1 MSFRYAQV
9 HRSISLLARH
19 ASSRHVNKAVQRHPR
34 IFLTVNKPHHHH
46 HQSTLSMSWR
56 RSFHATSH
64 KDAIKPFLLADI
76 GEGIT
81 ECEVIQW

>member
-19 ASSRHVNKAVQRHPR
+19 ASSRHITKVTPHRHPR
-34 IFLTVNKPHHHH
+34 IFLTVNKPHHH
-46 HQSTLSMSWR
+46 STLSMPWR
-56 RSFHATSH
+56 RSFHATRH
-64 KDAIKPFLLADI
+64 MDAIKPFLLADI

>member
-9 HRSISLLARH
+9 HRSISLLTRH
-19 ASSRHVNKAVQRHPR
+19 ASSRHVNKVIHRHPR
-34 IFLTVNKPHHHH
+34 IFLTVNNSHHHLH
-46 HQSTLSMSWR
+46 HSFMPWR

-64 KDAIKPFLLADI
+64 MDAVKPFLLADI